1 MRSNPSLHHASMTA
15 SILVSKPR
23 VSSTA
28 PSSPSN
34 RLALIGA
41 HAQHTSIGVRH
52 HFARTA
58 LFSAVASVLVGVG
71 MASASAAETDP
82 RAEVAQSPTASNPQ
96 VEVQNNSQS
105 TSQTNVAQDGSDDSL
120 IDFDS
125 EAELD
130 AALEAL
136 RLRRDFEQGEVDKSV
151 LDEFSEEVSQDGDM
165 NTSEINTGTD
175 AENNNSNEADVSP
188 VSNNDFD
195 SDAELQRQATAIQQQ
210 GYQMMTPEQIDR
222 ELAALDAENDSFME
236 STSNGNTE
244 GLDDVFDAGFN
255 APIARLDSQRLPLGL
270 DPKIDSATLP
280 TPNNLETLNRAQTP
294 EEQAQTA
301 EIMARPI
308 EVSDSV
314 SSGRVDDGADITEQN
329 NPEQILAQQ
338 DNRSVTGVMILSLKH
353 KSRPA
358 MARWLM
364 IKTVSKA
371 AILILMTICQ
381 IIKHRTMLT
390 PSQKA

>member
-1 MRSNPSLHHASMTA
+1 MCIRD
-15 SILVSKPR
+15 R
-23 VSSTA
+23 SSTA

-165 NTSEINTGTD
+165 NTSEINTCLLYT
-175 AENNNSNEADVSP
+175 SP
-188 VSNNDFD
+188 SPRD
-195 SDAELQRQATAIQQQ
+195 S
-210 GYQMMTPEQIDR
+210 
-222 ELAALDAENDSFME
+222 
-236 STSNGNTE
+236 
-244 GLDDVFDAGFN
+244 
-255 APIARLDSQRLPLGL
+255 
-270 DPKIDSATLP
+270 
-280 TPNNLETLNRAQTP
+280 
-294 EEQAQTA
+294 
-301 EIMARPI
+301 
-308 EVSDSV
+308 
-314 SSGRVDDGADITEQN
+314 
-329 NPEQILAQQ
+329 
-338 DNRSVTGVMILSLKH
+338 
-353 KSRPA
+353 
-358 MARWLM
+358 
-364 IKTVSKA
+364 
-371 AILILMTICQ
+371 
-381 IIKHRTMLT
+381 
-390 PSQKA
+390 